1 MRDEVRFHITTET
14 KFSMASIFS
23 RIVSGEIPAYK
34 VAETDEF
41 LAFLDI
47 RPQAKGHTL
56 VIPKEEIDYFF
67 DLPTDQLSRIML
79 FAQQVA
85 AAVKAVV
92 PCLRIGVA
100 VIGLEVP
107 HAHIHLIPLND
118 MSDIS
123 FQKTPVEC
131 SPTAMQELA
140 EAISKRFAAAA
151 AQ

>member
-1 MRDEVRFHITTET
+1 
-14 KFSMASIFS
+14 MASIFS
-23 RIVSGEIPAYK
+23 KIVSGEIPAYK
-34 VAETDEF
+34 VAENDEF

-56 VIPKEEIDYFF
+56 VVPKQEINYIF
-67 DLPTDQLSRIML
+67 DLSPDQLSRIML
-79 FAQQVA
+79 FAQNVA
-85 AAVKAVV
+85 QGLRQAV

-123 FQKTPVEC
+123 FQKKPLEF
-131 SPTAMQELA
+131 SAAEMQELA
-140 EAISKRFAAAA
+140 EAIRSNIPA
-151 AQ
+151 